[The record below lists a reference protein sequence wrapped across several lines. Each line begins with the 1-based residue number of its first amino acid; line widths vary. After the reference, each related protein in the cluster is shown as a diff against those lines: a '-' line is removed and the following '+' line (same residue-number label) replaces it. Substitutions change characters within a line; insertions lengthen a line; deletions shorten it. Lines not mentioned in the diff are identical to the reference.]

1 MIFGIVAII
10 VLVIIGLRNKEIKI
24 IKVREFVYK
33 KWDKYTSTRVAIYD
47 SKTFTEEEI
56 DKYIK
61 YYIQGIIER
70 KDGIIFMLKKDWNIL
85 HEMILKDYTPKEI

>member
-1 MIFGIVAII
+1 M
-10 VLVIIGLRNKEIKI
+10 VIIGLRNKEIKI

-33 KWDKYTSTRVAIYD
+33 KWDKYTSTRVVIYD
-47 SKTFTEEEI
+47 SETFTEEEI